1 MKKKDSTTIR
11 SLPSSSARSLCK
23 YPMLDPALV
32 LAATFITKEKAS
44 DSVTPNKKP
53 SASNS
58 YQHRKKRTSNS
69 YQHRKLANTSTAF
82 TRSLGRERYGGKG
95 MADRHWEAGGWV
107 S

>member
-58 YQHRKKRTSNS
+58 YQHRKKKNKQQLPAQKKKNKQQLPAQKVGEPIDCIHTVPR
-69 YQHRKLANTSTAF
+69 A
-82 TRSLGRERYGGKG
+82 
-95 MADRHWEAGGWV
+95 
-107 S
+107 